1 MKISLQL
8 KLIIAF
14 VLVAIITGL
23 VLALV
28 FRNVNRDRFDQFV
41 LDQQS
46 QTALATLAE
55 YYRVN
60 QSWDGIDQLL
70 TTPRAIGPGVG
81 AGMGMGPGGP
91 NRGGQ
96 SAEARRLFGLADPD
110 GLVIVGIEN
119 HWDLGSQL
127 SSTDLD
133 TALPIKIDDAT
144 VGLLLTV
151 RHLPAYNAAERL
163 FVERTNRA
171 LLLALIGAIVIAAL
185 IGVWI
190 ARGLTRPLRALTT
203 ATQKLAQGQ
212 TRPDVI
218 INSRD
223 ELGELGEAF
232 NKMSREI
239 EQSNQLR
246 RQMTADV
253 AHDLRT
259 PLTVIG
265 GYVDAIRE
273 GTLRA
278 TPERMDLISE
288 EVERLKQM
296 VVELRL
302 LSQADAG
309 ELTLDLQTLD
319 PADLLARAAALFAVE
334 AHNKSIDLVVSA
346 QPGAACVI
354 GDESRL
360 MQVLDNLIVNA
371 LRHTPSGGKVTLALS
386 CQENQALLSIQDTGE
401 GIPAEE
407 LPFIF
412 ERFHRGD
419 KSRHSEKNQSGL
431 GLAIVKAIVTAHKG
445 SVSATSTPGS
455 GTTITLSLPTVG

>member
-1 MKISLQL
+1 M
-8 KLIIAF
+8 
-14 VLVAIITGL
+14 
-23 VLALV
+23 
-28 FRNVNRDRFDQFV
+28 
-41 LDQQS
+41 
-46 QTALATLAE
+46 
-55 YYRVN
+55 
-60 QSWDGIDQLL
+60 
-70 TTPRAIGPGVG
+70 
-81 AGMGMGPGGP
+81 
-91 NRGGQ
+91 
-96 SAEARRLFGLADPD
+96 
-110 GLVIVGIEN
+110 
-119 HWDLGSQL
+119 
-127 SSTDLD
+127 
-133 TALPIKIDDAT
+133 
-144 VGLLLTV
+144 
-151 RHLPAYNAAERL
+151 
-163 FVERTNRA
+163 
-171 LLLALIGAIVIAAL
+171 
-185 IGVWI
+185 
-190 ARGLTRPLRALTT
+190 
-203 ATQKLAQGQ
+203 
-212 TRPDVI
+212 I

-296 VVELRL
+296 VAELRL

-401 GIPAEE
+401 GILPRNCLHLRALSPRRQVPPA
-407 LPFIF
+407 
-412 ERFHRGD
+412 
-419 KSRHSEKNQSGL
+419 KNQSGL

-455 GTTITLSLPTVG
+455 GTTITLSCPRLDNWVRENETVMGW